1 MAPPFYVDETAG
13 SDLTGVGS
21 QEAPYQSLA
30 YALFVQG
37 HSATVLIRKDSSIDY
52 EEPTQSAIKKAK
64 KGADG
69 LEKKRRKAEE
79 LAEREAQAQGEE
91 REKRERL
98 LEESKKIELVEDASL
113 SAAIQVRCRDT
124 LTKRIAS
131 FNRPFTVKDS
141 EPQALA
147 REARPCFWLGAS
159 LTLPERYHIYRPP
172 RWYRISASRTLWRAC
187 AQFVSRPISEYFF
200 DSCKNRHK
208 YMQH

>member
-37 HSATVLIRKDSSIDY
+37 HSATVLIRKDPSTDY
-52 EEPTQSAIKKAK
+52 EEPTQSALKKAK

-69 LEKKRRKAEE
+69 LEKKRKKAEE

-98 LEESKKIELVEDASL
+98 LEESKKIQLVEDASL
-113 SAAIQVRCRDT
+113 PAAIQVRVVI
-124 LTKRIAS
+124 LLQNGS
-131 FNRPFTVKDS
+131 PFYLPFTVKDS
-141 EPQALA
+141 EPQTRA
-147 REARPCFWLGAS
+147 RKARPCFWLGAS
-159 LTLPERYHIYRPP
+159 LTLPERYHIYRSSG
-172 RWYRISASRTLWRAC
+172 RYRIPASRTLWRAC
-187 AQFVSRPISEYFF
+187 AQSSLSLISDFF
-200 DSCKNRHK
+200 LNSCKNRHK